1 MFSVLCFYNDWF
13 PLCEYCSSLFKLFS
27 CRWFGGTDHLFFQC
41 DVGPSIARR
50 PTNVINVTSAPALS
64 DVQLVCSISF
74 CLGKSFRLNICLCVL
89 SHYAS
94 MHLWLKLFMF
104 RSCDFVVEKI
114 RWINHC
120 LDCIYCC
127 LNIWYHNGFIF
138 GTNLYG
144 HERWYHISAESICY
158 EYW

>member
-1 MFSVLCFYNDWF
+1 MHVFCFCFYNDWF
-13 PLCEYCSSLFKLFS
+13 HFVHIVHRCLNFSLADGLVEPTIYFLLQTL
-27 CRWFGGTDHLFFQC
+27 RC

-50 PTNVINVTSAPALS
+50 A
-64 DVQLVCSISF
+64 LVCLMYFISHGKLF
-74 CLGKSFRLNICLCVL
+74 CSLICLWHL
-89 SHYAS
+89 YHYAS
-94 MHLWLKLFMF
+94 MHLWLKLFIL
-104 RSCDFVVEKI
+104 RSCVTLSLKKI

-138 GTNLYG
+138 GTNLHG